1 MRTKTLIITLKAEE
15 VSRLLTRPI
24 KELKALGEAVAPLI
38 EHVMVSTERPW
49 WDLFGKMFS
58 RKRDYTVMVAGV
70 GTVEGLS
77 TLIARLESMKSLCD
91 NYGATEVQ
99 VSHEDMFHIQAAK
112 QLVEKIGGTLESVR
126 DSN

>member
-1 MRTKTLIITLKAEE
+1 MIITLKAEE

-38 EHVMVSTERPW
+38 EHVMMSTERPW

-91 NYGATEVQ
+91 DYGATEIQ

-112 QLVEKIGGTLESVR
+112 QLVEKIGGTLEGMR
-126 DSN
+126 DSD

>member
-1 MRTKTLIITLKAEE
+1 MIITPRAEE

-24 KELKALGEAVAPLI
+24 KELKALGEAVAPMI
-38 EHVMVSTERPW
+38 EEAVASAERPW

-77 TLIARLESMKSLCD
+77 TLIARLGSMKSLCD
-91 NYGATEVQ
+91 DYGATEVQ

-112 QLVEKIGGTLESVR
+112 QLVEKIGGHA
-126 DSN
+126 

>member
-1 MRTKTLIITLKAEE
+1 MIITLKAEE

-24 KELKALGEAVAPLI
+24 KELKALGEALAPVI
-38 EHVMVSTERPW
+38 EDVVMSTERPW

-58 RKRDYTVMVAGV
+58 RKRDYMVMVAGV
-70 GTVEGLS
+70 GTAGGLS

-91 NYGATEVQ
+91 DYGATDVQ

-112 QLVEKIGGTLESVR
+112 QLVEKSGGTLEGMR
-126 DSN
+126 DSD

>member
-1 MRTKTLIITLKAEE
+1 MKAEE

-70 GTVEGLS
+70 GTAEGLS

-91 NYGATEVQ
+91 NYGAIEVQ
-99 VSHEDMFHIQAAK
+99 VSHEDMFHLQAAK
-112 QLVEKIGGTLESVR
+112 HLVEKIGGTLEGMH
-126 DSN
+126 DSD